1 MTTPT
6 YQQQAVVLTKG
17 ESIYLEKLRPVLEK
31 DHEGDYVAID
41 VDTEDYLIDKSRMSV
56 VLRAKQQFGDKL
68 FYTVRVGNLIEPTI
82 NFKDRKNVAWLF
94 S

>member
-6 YQQQAVVLTKG
+6 YQQQAEVLTKG
-17 ESIYLEKLRPVLEK
+17 EAIYLEKLRQALEK
-31 DHEGDYVAID
+31 EHEGEYVAID
-41 VDTEDYLIDKSRMSV
+41 VETEAYITDKSRMNV
-56 VLRAKQQFGDKL
+56 VLRAKHQFGDKL

-82 NFKDRKNVAWLF
+82 NYKDRKNVAWLF